1 MEDEILELQT
11 RKLIFDEVCKFPGLH
26 LREIARQTDQSV
38 PLVDYHLNSL
48 EKHGIVTAISDGQ
61 YKRYY
66 PRDPIGS
73 DLKRDV
79 LSQDDKRTIALL
91 RQRIPLQI
99 VLYILKNGT
108 AQHKD
113 MLPTMGV
120 SASTLSHHLN
130 KLARRGIITKVSAG
144 EDRGYRLSSEA
155 QTARLLMSHEPPPG
169 TIVDSFIEIWE
180 ELKQ

>member
-1 MEDEILELQT
+1 MEDEVLELQT
-11 RKLIFDEVCKFPGLH
+11 RKRIFEEVCKFPGLH
-26 LREIARQTDQSV
+26 LREIARQLEQSV
-38 PLVDYHLNSL
+38 PLVDYHLNLL
-48 EKHGIVTAISDGQ
+48 ERHGIVTAITEGQ

-66 PRDPIGS
+66 PKDQIGS
-73 DLKRDV
+73 ELKRDS
-79 LSQDDKRTIALL
+79 LSQEEKRTVALL

-99 VLYILKNGT
+99 VLFLMKNES

-113 MLPTMGV
+113 MLPAMGV

-130 KLARRGIITKVSAG
+130 KLARRGIITKTSTG
-144 EDRGYRLSSEA
+144 DDRGYRIANEA
-155 QTARLLMSHEPPPG
+155 QTARLLMNYEAPPG